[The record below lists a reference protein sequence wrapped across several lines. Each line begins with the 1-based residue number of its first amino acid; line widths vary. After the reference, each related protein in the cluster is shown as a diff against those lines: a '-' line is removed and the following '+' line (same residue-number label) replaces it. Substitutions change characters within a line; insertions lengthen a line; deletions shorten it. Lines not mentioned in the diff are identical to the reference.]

1 MSYSFSCLIFL
12 LKKEKKPRNSRA
24 PLRNQKGS
32 VEVVVVEVKKHNLNG
47 H

>member
-12 LKKEKKPRNSRA
+12 LKKEKPRNSRA
-24 PLRNQKGS
+24 PLRNQKS
-32 VEVVVVEVKKHNLNG
+32 NVEAVVGEVKAQVNG